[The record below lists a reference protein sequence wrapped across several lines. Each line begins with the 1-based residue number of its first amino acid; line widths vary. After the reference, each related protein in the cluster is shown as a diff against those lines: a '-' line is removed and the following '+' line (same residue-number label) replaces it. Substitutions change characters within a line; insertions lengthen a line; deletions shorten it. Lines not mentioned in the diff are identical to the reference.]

1 MLHWRISHMMRKIVS
16 VILACL
22 IALTGCASN
31 NTDKPQDDSNPIID
45 YELLDAWDD
54 GIPSFTGLDD
64 SNLHQNIEDIVY
76 ASLVDEFNSEDYIIE
91 NVKAIYISKEY
102 LEELSYNSKA
112 NIYSG

>member
-1 MLHWRISHMMRKIVS
+1 MMRKIVS

-31 NTDKPQDDSNPIID
+31 NTDEPQDDSNPIID

-91 NVKAIYISKEY
+91 NVKDLVVK
-102 LEELSYNSKA
+102 
-112 NIYSG
+112 